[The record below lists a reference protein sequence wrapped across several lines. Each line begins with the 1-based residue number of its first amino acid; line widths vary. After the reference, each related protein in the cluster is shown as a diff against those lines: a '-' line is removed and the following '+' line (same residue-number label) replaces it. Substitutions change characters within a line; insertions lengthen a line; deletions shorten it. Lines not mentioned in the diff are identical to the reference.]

1 MTISKL
7 NLFSLRFTVYTLFL
21 VFALSSCV
29 PKEQV
34 VFKGVNNV
42 VIDMGADGKPVI
54 KADVLFYN
62 PNKNRMKLK
71 DIDVEVFVDGTK
83 SAEVKHAINL
93 VIPAVSDFS
102 VPLVGTLSLKQSGF
116 LDAVVGLLGGK
127 KYEVV
132 FKGNIRIV
140 VHGITIKVPVA
151 QKQELKLNL

>member
-1 MTISKL
+1 MTNPKL
-7 NLFSLRFTVYTLFL
+7 NLFSLPFIFCILL
-21 VFALSSCV
+21 VVLALSSCV
-29 PKEQV
+29 PKEPV

-42 VIDMGADGKPVI
+42 GIDVGADGKPVI

-71 DIDVEVFVDGTK
+71 DIDVIVFVDGTK

-93 VIPAVSDFS
+93 VVPAVSDFS
-102 VPLVGTLSLKQSGF
+102 VPIVGTLSLKQSGF
-116 LDAVVGLLGGK
+116 LDTVVGLLGGK

-140 VHGITIKVPVA
+140 VHGITIKVPVS